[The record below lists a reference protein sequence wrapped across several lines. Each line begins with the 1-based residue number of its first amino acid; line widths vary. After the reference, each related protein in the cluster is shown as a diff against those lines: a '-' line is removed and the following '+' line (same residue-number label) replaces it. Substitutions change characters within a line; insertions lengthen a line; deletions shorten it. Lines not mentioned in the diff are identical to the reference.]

1 MTLGSLSADCWV
13 CVLVLCIVWV
23 RHSVTG
29 AAGILVEPGLGFG
42 RRPLWEFSLI
52 NILWGQES
60 LVV

>member
-13 CVLVLCIVWV
+13 CVLVLRIVWV
-23 RHSVTG
+23 RHSVPG
-29 AAGILVEPGLGFG
+29 AAGSLVESGLGFG
-42 RRPLWEFSLI
+42 RRPSWEFSLI